1 MTLRDYLNNSLRLSL
16 CFPNI
21 FFRVALTFL
30 CKVVKLFNR
39 FRLFSHPIL
48 IVGNKWEENKSDPRA
63 EWEQPFGKAF
73 VELKRCKYPPIPVFK
88 GIPRVSDNL
97 TCLQRQASISVQISQ
112 SRINIRQ
119 KVLTNLSFSQVLS
132 TNARYKTRSRAG
144 GRNNAASRPQ

>member
-1 MTLRDYLNNSLRLSL
+1 RLSL

-73 VELKRCKYPPIPVFK
+73 VELKRCKYPPMPVFK
-88 GIPRVSDNL
+88 GIPRVIFNL
-97 TCLQRQASISVQISQ
+97 IYLPSKELFNVFSYRNYV
-112 SRINIRQ
+112 NWGK
-119 KVLTNLSFSQVLS
+119 KV
-132 TNARYKTRSRAG
+132 
-144 GRNNAASRPQ
+144 